1 MITVQLN
8 EPNFEYDIH
17 SLVKA
22 FYPQHDVL
30 VKAMPR
36 EEFPESVFHLVVN
49 YDRKNHMIDFK
60 FFEHNQQET
69 QEEDDAAKE
78 ELFEALKPD
87 YITGVTFS
95 GGDPLHPANH
105 AEVAVLAKEIRETFP
120 EKTIW
125 LYTGFCWDEIKTLD
139 VVKYCDVIV
148 DGPFVQ
154 EEFDGK
160 LHWKGSK
167 NQRVIDVQETL
178 RGNEIVLHEL

>member
-60 FFEHNQQET
+60 FFEHNQKET
-69 QEEDDAAKE
+69 QEEEKR
-78 ELFEALKPD
+78 AL
-87 YITGVTFS
+87 I
-95 GGDPLHPANH
+95 
-105 AEVAVLAKEIRETFP
+105 I
-120 EKTIW
+120 
-125 LYTGFCWDEIKTLD
+125 
-139 VVKYCDVIV
+139 
-148 DGPFVQ
+148 
-154 EEFDGK
+154 
-160 LHWKGSK
+160 
-167 NQRVIDVQETL
+167 
-178 RGNEIVLHEL
+178 

>member
-60 FFEHNQQET
+60 FFEHNQKET

-78 ELFEALKPD
+78 ETVAQDHENRAMKEKMALDGSVQVDFENRKKTKNELKQQ
-87 YITGVTFS
+87 
-95 GGDPLHPANH
+95 
-105 AEVAVLAKEIRETFP
+105 
-120 EKTIW
+120 
-125 LYTGFCWDEIKTLD
+125 LYYLLTVYAGKTLPWGTLTGIRPTKIPMELLEEGKAK
-139 VVKYCDVIV
+139 VR
-148 DGPFVQ
+148 FVP
-154 EEFDGK
+154 
-160 LHWKGSK
+160 
-167 NQRVIDVQETL
+167 I
-178 RGNEIVLHEL
+178 

>member
-60 FFEHNQQET
+60 FFNIISRKLRKRMMQQ
-69 QEEDDAAKE
+69 K
-78 ELFEALKPD
+78 KK
-87 YITGVTFS
+87 
-95 GGDPLHPANH
+95 PLHR
-105 AEVAVLAKEIRETFP
+105 IMR
-120 EKTIW
+120 
-125 LYTGFCWDEIKTLD
+125 
-139 VVKYCDVIV
+139 IV
-148 DGPFVQ
+148 Q
-154 EEFDGK
+154 
-160 LHWKGSK
+160 WKK
-167 NQRVIDVQETL
+167 K
-178 RGNEIVLHEL
+178 